1 MTTREPLKLLF
12 IMLFSLLM
20 ITACEQEKPKLN
32 LAGKAEP
39 QLPAFN
45 FPDLDQNLRSSE
57 EWKGKVLVV
66 NYWATWCP
74 PCRKEMPLFIE
85 TQKAYSNKGVQFVGI
100 AIDDPHMVQDF
111 ADVFEIN
118 FPILIGDAEAI
129 KLSNRMGNRFDSL
142 PFTAIFDRTGKT
154 RYVQAGEITQ
164 KQIDQQLIPLL

>member
-1 MTTREPLKLLF
+1 MNYQSAVKLLL
-12 IMLFSLLM
+12 IPLLVGWLA
-20 ITACEQEKPKLN
+20 ACEQEKPKLN
-32 LAGKAEP
+32 LTGKAET
-39 QLPAFN
+39 QLPEFS
-45 FPDLDQNLRSSE
+45 FKDLDGVQRNSS

-85 TQKAYSNKGVQFVGI
+85 TQKTYGDKGVQFVGI

-111 ADVFEIN
+111 VDVFDIS
-118 FPILIGDAEAI
+118 FPILIGNADAI

-154 RYVQAGEITQ
+154 RHIQAGEMTREQ
-164 KQIDQQLIPLL
+164 LNKQLIPLL